1 MDETLIALVWK
12 AAVHREKYILRK
24 NAAEN
29 NFTLMQP
36 EATHTKNY
44 LLLNN

>member
-12 AAVHREKYILRK
+12 AAVHREKYIF
-24 NAAEN
+24 EN